1 MAVPTTTPTRWLLRF
16 FHCLFIFRKGEEA
29 PDRDETE
36 RRGERREP
44 SLGAETARGR
54 RGIET
59 GTQAG
64 RQARAGAGG
73 SPFFYLD
80 ISTCKGSKEVSRSL
94 GAGGA
99 QGLDGRTDGRTWT
112 DGRTRM
118 DGLTVGRT
126 GHPRE
131 HFKFSAQTSRRVS

>member
-1 MAVPTTTPTRWLLRF
+1 MKFSGGAEPTTTLHQLAGWLHTYVLRF
-16 FHCLFIFRKGEEA
+16 LHCLFIFRKGEEA

-80 ISTCKGSKEVSRSL
+80 ISTCKGSKGIYL
-94 GAGGA
+94 AGGA
-99 QGLDGRTDGRTWT
+99 QGLDGRGRGRTVLRLDARAIRGT
-112 DGRTRM
+112 
-118 DGLTVGRT
+118 T
-126 GHPRE
+126 GTL
-131 HFKFSAQTSRRVS
+131 QV